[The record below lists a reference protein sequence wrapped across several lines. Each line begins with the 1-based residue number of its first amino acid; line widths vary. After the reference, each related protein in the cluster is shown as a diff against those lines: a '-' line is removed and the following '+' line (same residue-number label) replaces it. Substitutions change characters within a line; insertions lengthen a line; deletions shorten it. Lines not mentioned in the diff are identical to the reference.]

1 MKVTEGVLRIVS
13 IKGKNVCPL
22 NHTDVKANV
31 SGFIGIT
38 EVTQIF
44 TNPMDTPIEAE
55 YIFPLPEKSAVFEML
70 MKIGDN
76 TIKGIVKEK
85 EEAREIYNKAI
96 KKGKRASLLDEER
109 PNIFVQHVGNIMP
122 NDEIK
127 ILIKYVED
135 IKFKEGIYEYVFP
148 MTVGPRCIPKSM
160 EGEEPKVNPAYVEEG
175 KRAGHDI
182 SLSVEINSPINVEE
196 INSELHEIIVK
207 KISDTISKIKLAEH
221 DSIPN
226 RDFILRYRV
235 GSEKIEEGLIS
246 TKTKDKG
253 GFASLII
260 QPPSRPE
267 NYNIIPKEMIFVV
280 DTSGSQFG
288 APLEVCKKVMNLCI
302 DKMHEKD
309 TFNII
314 CFSDV
319 PEFLFKK
326 SRPNNRNNREL
337 AKLFMKKH
345 DEAAGGTEMLPPILK
360 ALNAKRDPD
369 RLRIITVMTDGYVD
383 NEDEIIGEIAK
394 KCKKNTR
401 VFSFGTGN
409 SVNRYLIAKM
419 AEAGRGES
427 EIITVNDH
435 PRGKEKKK
443 QNENIKKVTEAFF
456 KKIDCPLMTDIKLTW
471 SGAKLFEIYP
481 KILPDLYSN
490 TPLILIGKYKEPTEG
505 TIIITGKTANGDIEK
520 KIDFKLNPEDDPR
533 YESIPYLW
541 ARRKIEYYSDED
553 EGSYKEHSK
562 IKEKIIKLGI
572 KFGLATKYTSFVA
585 VEEKIVNKNGKIT
598 KKEVLAEFPSGLSR
612 EGFEQIRSFGSSC
625 CDLAEVDECCVR
637 DMFASDFGDLDI
649 DNENDEP
656 YYDINTTEDTVA
668 EDIFA
673 EIKTDGEEPQTDKN
687 DDSCYDI
694 DITNN
699 TDNGDIFAGI
709 KSNKDDSE
717 NDEPCYDID
726 TDENTDDGN
735 SLYDIKSNKDEPEN
749 DDSCYDID
757 ITNNTDNG
765 DIFAGIKSNKDD
777 SENDDSCYDIDTDEN
792 TDEGNI
798 LYDIKSDND
807 DSENDDFYYSFDQL
821 ASKVRTKLKLFK
833 YDEDKFDKYLNA
845 LFEMIR
851 ETQKKPEYDL
861 KFLKDELK
869 KAVKRQVI
877 DKNGKIKIKI
887 KFLTVPKDSLKLIEA
902 NKHLRI
908 LKKEEEEVIVELDVN
923 RTALLNLIEI
933 SETSSVYKIEIA
945 KSSRVKYK
953 NKEK

>member
-22 NHTDVKANV
+22 KHTEVKANI

-55 YIFPLPEKSAVFEML
+55 YIFPLTEKSAVFEML
-70 MKIGDN
+70 MKIGDK

-109 PNIFVQHVGNIMP
+109 PNVFVQHVGNIMP

-135 IKFKEGIYEYVFP
+135 IKFEEGIYEYVFP
-148 MTVGPRCIPKSM
+148 MTVAPRYIPKSM
-160 EGEEPKVNPAYVEEG
+160 EGKEPKVNPAYVEEG

-182 SLSVEINSPINVEE
+182 SLSVEINSPINIEE
-196 INSELHEIIVK
+196 INSELHEINIE
-207 KISDTISKIKLAEH
+207 KISATTSKIKLAEH

-235 GSEKIEEGLIS
+235 GSETIEEGLIS
-246 TKTKDKG
+246 TKIKDKG

-280 DTSGSQFG
+280 DTSGSQIG
-288 APLEVCKKVMNLCI
+288 APLEVCKKAMNLCI
-302 DKMHEKD
+302 DKMHKND

-326 SRPNNRNNREL
+326 SMPNNRKNREL
-337 AKLFMKKH
+337 AREFMKKH
-345 DEAAGGTEMLPPILK
+345 DRACGGTEMLTPILE
-360 ALNAKRDPD
+360 ALNAKRDPE
-369 RLRIITVMTDGYVD
+369 RLRIITVMTDGCIG
-383 NEDEIIGEIAK
+383 NEGEIISAIAK

-409 SVNRYLIAKM
+409 SVNRYLITKM

-427 EIITVNDH
+427 EIITVNNH

-443 QNENIKKVTEAFF
+443 QNENIKKITDAFF

-471 SGAKLFEIYP
+471 SGAKLSEIYP
-481 KILPDLYSN
+481 KVLPDLYSN
-490 TPLILIGKYKEPTEG
+490 TPLILIGKYKESTEG
-505 TIIITGKTANGDIEK
+505 SVIITGKTANGVIEK
-520 KIDFKLNPEDDPR
+520 KIDFKLNPEDDPK

-553 EGSYKEHSK
+553 EGSYKENSK

-572 KFGLATKYTSFVA
+572 KFGLVTKYTSFVA

-598 KKEVLAEFPSGLSR
+598 KKEVPAKFPSGVSR
-612 EGFEQIRSFGSSC
+612 EGFEHTSIY
-625 CDLAEVDECCVR
+625 LACVDEDCVR
-637 DMFASDFGDLDI
+637 DISASDFGDLDI
-649 DNENDEP
+649 DDENDEP
-656 YYDINTTEDTVA
+656 CYNIDTTEDN
-668 EDIFA
+668 EDIFD
-673 EIKTDGEEPQTDKN
+673 EIKPDEDKTED
-687 DDSCYDI
+687 DDSCLTI
-694 DITNN
+694 DTIED

-709 KSNKDDSE
+709 KSDKYDSENDDSCLTIDTTENMDNGDIFADIKSGKNESE

-726 TDENTDDGN
+726 TDENTD
-735 SLYDIKSNKDEPEN
+735 
-749 DDSCYDID
+749 
-757 ITNNTDNG
+757 NG
-765 DIFAGIKSNKDD
+765 DIFADLKSDKDNSESDDSCLTIDTTENMDNDDILVDVKSDKYD
-777 SENDDSCYDIDTDEN
+777 SENDGS
-792 TDEGNI
+792 
-798 LYDIKSDND
+798 
-807 DSENDDFYYSFDQL
+807 YYSLAQL
-821 ASKVRTKLKLFK
+821 SSKVRKKLKLFK

-845 LFEMIR
+845 LFETIK
-851 ETQKKPEYDL
+851 ETQKKAEYDL

-869 KAVKRQVI
+869 KSVKRQVI
-877 DKNGKIKIKI
+877 DKNGKIKVKI
-887 KFLTVPKDSLKLIEA
+887 KFITVPEDTLKLIEA
-902 NKHLRI
+902 NEYLHI
-908 LKKEEEEVIVELDVN
+908 VKKEEEEVIVELDVN

-933 SETSSVYKIEIA
+933 SENSSVDKIELA
-945 KSSRVKYK
+945 KSSRRKS
-953 NKEK
+953 